1 MEYLVLSQLNFVFLT
16 SQVFLQFLQIQ
27 LPTAC
32 WRNFFY
38 ISKIRNFYHIDNQ
51 SAGKISTFY
60 DKP

>member
-1 MEYLVLSQLNFVFLT
+1 MEYLVLSQQNFVFLT

-32 WRNFFY
+32 FFVY

-60 DKP
+60 DRP